1 MKLSELKEA
10 TKSID
15 LQAIGVILGG
25 VSRKPGTVCCYQEDD
40 NWVMRIIDDDGNVSD
55 RRGMEEHI
63 LRKMYAVIRGR
74 SKPSEDKR
82 AVTGQ
87 GNMEGLLRAFNDQIE
102 YLYTTTHPL
111 YGVCI
116 VGAEK
121 MPSGQTERFFYKI
134 QEDGSVTRLE
144 NA

>member
-15 LQAIGVILGG
+15 LQAIGVILGR

-40 NWVMRIIDDDGNVSD
+40 NWVMRIIDDDGNVTD

-111 YGVCI
+111 YGPCV
-116 VGAEK
+116 VGSEK
-121 MPSGQTERFFYKI
+121 TPSGQNVVYFYKI
-134 QEDGSVTRLE
+134 QEDGTVRRMA

>member
-25 VSRKPGTVCCYQEDD
+25 VSRNPGTVCCYQEND

-87 GNMEGLLRAFNDQIE
+87 GSMEGLLRAFNDQIE

-111 YGVCI
+111 YGVCV
-116 VGAEK
+116 VGTEK

>member
-111 YGVCI
+111 YGVCV
-116 VGAEK
+116 VGVEK

-134 QEDGSVTRLE
+134 QEDGSVTKLE

>member
-15 LQAIGVILGG
+15 LRAIGVILGR
-25 VSRKPGTVCCYQEDD
+25 VSKKPGTVCCFQEDD
-40 NWVMRIIDDDGNVSD
+40 NWVMRIIDDDGNVTD

-87 GNMEGLLRAFNDQIE
+87 GSMEGLLRAFNDQIE

-111 YGVCI
+111 YGVCV
-116 VGAEK
+116 VGAETL
-121 MPSGQTERFFYKI
+121 PSGRKERFFYQI
-134 QEDGSVTRLE
+134 QEDGTVRRMES
-144 NA
+144 A